1 MPLVQEL
8 LKIPDKLCL
17 SQVLLQYTNKK
28 KVKTSIILDL
38 DLFLLPEIN
47 TIYNLP

>member
-1 MPLVQEL
+1 ML
-8 LKIPDKLCL
+8 LWNDK
-17 SQVLLQYTNKK
+17 NNNINMHKK
-28 KVKTSIILDL
+28 KVKTSFAPDL